1 MQVTLTMTYEELKSY
16 QEDLKELKALRKSND
31 HLRTY
36 AEGLETDIA
45 FYKDKIQEIKNNLY
59 FSPYD
64 NYVSA
69 DSLNYVTLRNLLE
82 VNINEESKDAQE
94 SGDTSDESVSETNQ
108 TGSESSSDWFL

>member
-1 MQVTLTMTYEELKSY
+1 MQVTLTMTYEELESY
-16 QEDLKELKALRKSND
+16 QEDLKELNALRKSNY

-45 FYKDKIQEIKNNLY
+45 FYKDKMQEIKNNLY

-82 VNINEESKDAQE
+82 VTINEEPKDAQE
-94 SGDTSDESVSETNQ
+94 SGDTGNESIPETDQ
-108 TGSESSSDWFL
+108 VGSESSSDWFF

>member
-1 MQVTLTMTYEELKSY
+1 MQVTLTMTYEELESY
-16 QEDLKELKALRKSND
+16 QEDLKELKALRKSNN

-45 FYKDKIQEIKNNLY
+45 FYKDKMQEIKNNLY

-69 DSLNYVTLRNLLE
+69 DTKSYVTIRNLLE
-82 VNINEESKDAQE
+82 VDINEEYKDAQE
-94 SGDTSDESVSETNQ
+94 SGDTSNESISETDQ
-108 TGSESSSDWFL
+108 VGSESTTSWFL

>member
-1 MQVTLTMTYEELKSY
+1 MQVTLTMSQEELESY
-16 QEDLKELKALRKSND
+16 QEDLKELKALRKSNN

-45 FYKDKIQEIKNNLY
+45 FYENKIQELKNNLY

-69 DSLNYVTLRNLLE
+69 DSLNYVIIRNLLE
-82 VNINEESKDAQE
+82 VEIIEESNDVQE
-94 SGDTSDESVSETNQ
+94 PGDTCNESIPEPDQV
-108 TGSESSSDWFL
+108 GSESSSDWFF

>member
-1 MQVTLTMTYEELKSY
+1 MQVTLTMTYEELESY
-16 QEDLKELKALRKSND
+16 QEDLKELNALRKSND

-45 FYKDKIQEIKNNLY
+45 FYQDKMQEIKNNLY

-69 DSLNYVTLRNLLE
+69 DSLKYVTLRNLLE
-82 VNINEESKDAQE
+82 VNINEESKDVQE
-94 SGDTSDESVSETNQ
+94 PGYTRNESISEPDQ
-108 TGSESSSDWFL
+108 VGSESSSDWFL

>member
-1 MQVTLTMTYEELKSY
+1 MQVTLTMTYEELESY
-16 QEDLKELKALRKSND
+16 QEDLKELKALRKSNN

-45 FYKDKIQEIKNNLY
+45 FYENKMQEIKNNLY

-69 DSLNYVTLRNLLE
+69 DTKSYVVIRKLLE
-82 VNINEESKDAQE
+82 VDINEESKDAQE
-94 SGDTSDESVSETNQ
+94 PGDTGNESIPETDQ
-108 TGSESSSDWFL
+108 TRSESSSDWFL

>member
-1 MQVTLTMTYEELKSY
+1 MQVILTMTYEELESY

-45 FYKDKIQEIKNNLY
+45 FYENKMQELKNNLY
-59 FSPYD
+59 FSSYD

-69 DSLNYVTLRNLLE
+69 DIKSYAIIRNLLE
-82 VNINEESKDAQE
+82 VELNEESKDAQE
-94 SGDTSDESVSETNQ
+94 PGDTRNESIPEPDQ
-108 TGSESSSDWFL
+108 IGSESSSDWFL

>member
-1 MQVTLTMTYEELKSY
+1 MQVTLTMTYEELESY
-16 QEDLKELKALRKSND
+16 QEDLKELNALRKSND

-45 FYKDKIQEIKNNLY
+45 FYQDKMQEIKNNLY

-69 DSLNYVTLRNLLE
+69 DSLKYVTLRDLLE

-94 SGDTSDESVSETNQ
+94 SGYTRNESVSETNQ
-108 TGSESSSDWFL
+108 TGSESSSD

>member
-1 MQVTLTMTYEELKSY
+1 MQVILTMTYEELESY

-45 FYKDKIQEIKNNLY
+45 FYENKMQELKNNLY
-59 FSPYD
+59 FSSYD

-69 DSLNYVTLRNLLE
+69 DTKSYAIIRNLLE
-82 VNINEESKDAQE
+82 VELNEESKDAQE
-94 SGDTSDESVSETNQ
+94 PGDTSNESISEPDQ
-108 TGSESSSDWFL
+108 IGSESSSDWFL